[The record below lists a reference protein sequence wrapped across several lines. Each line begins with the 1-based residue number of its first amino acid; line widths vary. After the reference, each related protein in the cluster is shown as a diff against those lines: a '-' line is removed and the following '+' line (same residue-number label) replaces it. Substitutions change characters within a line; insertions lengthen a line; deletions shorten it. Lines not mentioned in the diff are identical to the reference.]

1 MTVLLLSRYASL
13 GASSRVRFYQYL
25 PALRAHGIEVT
36 VAPLLPDEY
45 LSSLYAGRSAPWPK
59 LVAAGTRRL
68 ATLLRSQR
76 FDLLWIEGEA
86 LPWWPFALERLAQPR
101 GVPSVIDYDDAI
113 FHRYDSHR
121 SNVVRRFL
129 GRKIDE
135 IMRHAA
141 TVVAGNEYVAARA
154 RAAGTRRVE
163 ILPSAVD
170 PEHHRPLRPVD
181 APGCRIGWIGSPIT
195 SPYLEPLRGVFQ
207 RMSLERKVE
216 VTLIGAPAGTLTDV
230 GARVR
235 PWREATEVED
245 LNTVDVGIVPV
256 PDRPFERGKCGFKV
270 VQYMACGRAVIASPV
285 GANRQIIEHGVN
297 GLLADGEREWE
308 EALRLLCARPDLRRS
323 LGEAGRR
330 TVVSRYSTAVVLP
343 RLVKV
348 LEEAAATKL
357 R

>member
-1 MTVLLLSRYASL
+1 MRTSSLGEDRASLLISSTAAPPLLSHR
-13 GASSRVRFYQYL
+13 
-25 PALRAHGIEVT
+25 
-36 VAPLLPDEY
+36 LL
-45 LSSLYAGRSAPWPK
+45 
-59 LVAAGTRRL
+59 
-68 ATLLRSQR
+68 
-76 FDLLWIEGEA
+76 
-86 LPWWPFALERLAQPR
+86 
-101 GVPSVIDYDDAI
+101 
-113 FHRYDSHR
+113 
-121 SNVVRRFL
+121 
-129 GRKIDE
+129 
-135 IMRHAA
+135 
-141 TVVAGNEYVAARA
+141 
-154 RAAGTRRVE
+154 
-163 ILPSAVD
+163 
-170 PEHHRPLRPVD
+170 
-181 APGCRIGWIGSPIT
+181 
-195 SPYLEPLRGVFQ
+195 LRGVFQ

-348 LEEAAATKL
+348 LEEAAATRL